1 MAKYSKGEW
10 NSFGKNGLSIYQLY
24 LYCLLFKNVSKS
36 LWKIRCKMWFDGENE
51 SYDVEL
57 IQNNILVKGLLIS
70 VQNYKVISFS
80 SLTF

>member
-1 MAKYSKGEW
+1 
-10 NSFGKNGLSIYQLY
+10 
-24 LYCLLFKNVSKS
+24 
-36 LWKIRCKMWFDGENE
+36 MWFDGENE